1 MAISFSFGQSRC
13 CFMVPGR
20 WRCQLSIMI
29 GVAVTDS
36 SARVNQ
42 VCVGHID
49 TFINAFSASFSILM
63 IVGHIM
69 LNDRKA

>member
-1 MAISFSFGQSRC
+1 
-13 CFMVPGR
+13 
-20 WRCQLSIMI
+20 MI
-29 GVAVTDS
+29 GAAVANS

-42 VCVGHID
+42 VCFGHID
-49 TFINAFSASFSILM
+49 TVISAFSASFSILL